1 MLKKLGEDA
10 GTIALILS
18 IVAIIIGLKS
28 NNFVV
33 ISLGSYSFIKLV
45 KNICDFVDKKAMAD
59 YNLHEAKS
67 YYIKKQADTK
77 ADLLAK
83 AYSDNKISDEDISF
97 LVKSLAYDAKPNKAY
112 IDQPSRLNPVIEV
125 KQVKETIKED
135 IKEETTA
142 VSEEVSEEVDSND
155 LVVPF
160 EIVSGRFCFK
170 YQGKDMAFTSA
181 DVIKGQY
188 PHEEFNDSVGYYK
201 NADAIFYIYPKE
213 KQIAIVKI

>member
-1 MLKKLGEDA
+1 MFKKLGEDA

-33 ISLGSYSFIKLV
+33 VLLGAYSFIKLV
-45 KNICDFVDKKAMAD
+45 KNICDFVNKKAMAE

-97 LVKSLAYDAKPNKAY
+97 LVKSLAYDAKPNKTY
-112 IDQPSRLNPVIEV
+112 IDTPSRLNPVIEV
-125 KQVKETIKED
+125 KEVKETIKED
-135 IKEETTA
+135 TKDTNTTVNEKEN
-142 VSEEVSEEVDSND
+142 EEVDSNE

-160 EIVSGRFCFK
+160 EIVSGKFCFK

-188 PHEEFNDSVGYYK
+188 PHEEFSDSIGHYK

-213 KQIAIVKI
+213 KQIAIIKI